1 MKEEPGGYL
10 GRSGPVLGKC
20 VSPVSDSKEAA
31 VARDREK
38 GPEEDWIRSEDGD
51 FPGGP
56 VVQNPSAMQGTR
68 AQSLVREDPT
78 CFRTTTT
85 EACEPTACALQHKK
99 PLQ

>member
-56 VVQNPSAMQGTR
+56 ATCLLFSE
-68 AQSLVREDPT
+68 SLVCRPSSKF
-78 CFRTTTT
+78 C
-85 EACEPTACALQHKK
+85 
-99 PLQ
+99 

>member
-1 MKEEPGGYL
+1 MQLKKMEWSERNQSYKKKS
-10 GRSGPVLGKC
+10 RTGK
-20 VSPVSDSKEAA
+20 VIL